1 MERPGEKF
9 EPAELDETDPF
20 GIVQVFATHLEL
32 SSSHMRP
39 EQAFE
44 AATHATRAYINSYD
58 FVEVS
63 YKGSPA
69 PQYRMVLK
77 KSMGGDAMK

>member
-9 EPAELDETDPF
+9 EPLDETDPF
-20 GIVQVFATHLEL
+20 GIVQVFATHLEIGL
-32 SSSHMRP
+32 NHMRP

-44 AATHATRAYINSYD
+44 AAQHATRAYINSYD

-63 YKGSPA
+63 YKGSPK
-69 PQYRMVLK
+69 PEYRMVLK
-77 KSMGGDAMK
+77 KSRGGDPMV